1 MKSPCTKDCARRNGY
16 ICRRTCEEFIEYEKN
31 YEKDLSEKRRLK
43 KLRTEVEDFKIEN
56 LKKAKKKKW
65 RKNKR

>member
-1 MKSPCTKDCARRNGY
+1 MKCPCTKDCARRNGY
-16 ICRRTCEEFIEYEKN
+16 ICRRTCVEFIEYEKN
-31 YEKDLSEKRRLK
+31 YEKDLAEKRRLK